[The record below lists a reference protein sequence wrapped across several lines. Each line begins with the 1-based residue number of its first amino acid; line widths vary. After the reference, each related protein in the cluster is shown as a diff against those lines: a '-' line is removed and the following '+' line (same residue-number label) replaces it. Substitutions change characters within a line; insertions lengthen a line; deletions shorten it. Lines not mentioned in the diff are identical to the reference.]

1 MLVDVDVQNNPDQAV
16 ELITEFCEDNASH
29 VLKQWWE
36 LADTLV
42 AKYSDGY
49 INLPA
54 EEGTKKIGYPSTWL
68 SYTNYKKGPTSYDMK
83 P

>member
-1 MLVDVDVQNNPDQAV
+1 ML
-16 ELITEFCEDNASH
+16 
-29 VLKQWWE
+29 KRWWD

-49 INLPA
+49 INLPGEDDPK
-54 EEGTKKIGYPSTWL
+54 EEDEKEEDEKEDYPKEIGYPSTWL
-68 SYTNYKKGPTSYDMK
+68 SHTNYKEGPTSYDMK